1 MTFQSFDIGFMR
13 LAIAAAREAAEL
25 GNTPFGA
32 VLARADKKLAVAG
45 NEQITGVDCTA
56 HAEIALVRKAMQ
68 QLGLSALVGTTVYTS
83 GEPCAMCAGALFWA
97 GVSRV
102 VYGATS
108 NDIALA
114 LGGPNLPI
122 RAAQVLAECSPDI
135 SVEGPLLREEAV
147 AILHRFGVR

>member
-1 MTFQSFDIGFMR
+1 MDLRPYDIGFMR
-13 LAIAAAREAAEL
+13 LAISAARDAAEF

-32 VLARADKKLAVAG
+32 VLARDDAKLAVAG

-56 HAEIALVRKAMQ
+56 HAELALVRKAM
-68 QLGLSALVGTTVYTS
+68 LERGLTALVGTTVYAS

-102 VYGATS
+102 VYGATTD
-108 NDIALA
+108 DITRA
-114 LGGPNLPI
+114 LGGPHLPI
-122 RAAQVLAECSPDI
+122 RCAQVLAHCSPDI

-147 AILHRFGVR
+147 AVLQRFSVR